1 MFSSLGRDL
10 IDRQQLSLCLTLLF
24 SMASSIGVPFLFSC
38 AVILMALVT
47 LRQGPA
53 VGALWCLCT
62 VLPGLLWFMFQ
73 PDDALLYLSHNV
85 LLGSFSV
92 WCLASVLCVT
102 RSWRQVL
109 LLGSLLF
116 AVLLVVLAKS
126 QLFVQLARLSVATSN
141 SLLQSIGA
149 SIGDQQSIHMLHAW
163 VVKVM
168 LMPGTW
174 VFVFALQAYVY
185 LFIARA
191 WQSSIYHPGGARH
204 ELLQIRMGWVAVLV
218 FMALLVMAFMGFSLA
233 SNFLIVFSLPFLING
248 LSLFHVFSSRFDGNA
263 VFILVGFYVM
273 MILLMNI
280 IVFCLLCAGL
290 ADSVLDFRN
299 RQRRGV

>member
-1 MFSSLGRDL
+1 VFSSLGRNL
-10 IDRQQLSLCLTLLF
+10 IDTQPLSLCLTLLCAA
-24 SMASSIGVPFLFSC
+24 ASTLGVPFLFSF
-38 AVILMALVT
+38 AVIVMALVT
-47 LRQGPA
+47 LRQGPLA
-53 VGALWCLCT
+53 GALLCLCT
-62 VLPGLLWFMFQ
+62 ALPGLLWVMFQ
-73 PDDALLYLSHNV
+73 PSYALYLSHNV

-126 QLFVQLARLSVATSN
+126 QLFVQLARLSIATSD
-141 SLLQSIGA
+141 SLLQSIGT
-149 SIGDQQSIHMLHAW
+149 SIGDQQDIHLLHAW
-163 VVKVM
+163 MLKVM

-191 WQSSIYHPGGARH
+191 WQSSICHPGGARH
-204 ELLQIRMGWVAVLV
+204 ELLQIRMGWVAVLL
-218 FMALLVMAFMGFSLA
+218 FMGLLVMAFMGFPLA
-233 SNFLIVFSLPFLING
+233 SNILIVFSLPFIING
-248 LSLFHVFSSRFDGNA
+248 LILIHVFSGRFA
-263 VFILVGFYVM
+263 RHAAFILIGFYVM
-273 MILLMNI
+273 MLLLMHI
-280 IVFCLLCAGL
+280 MVFCLLCAGL

-299 RQRRGV
+299 MQRRGT